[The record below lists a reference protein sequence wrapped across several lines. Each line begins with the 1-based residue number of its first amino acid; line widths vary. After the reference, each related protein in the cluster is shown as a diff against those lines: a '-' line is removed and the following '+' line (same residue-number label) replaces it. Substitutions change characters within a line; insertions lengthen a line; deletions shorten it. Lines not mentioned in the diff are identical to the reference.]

1 LSKEKIVPSTEAPIS
16 ITVKTAAGS
25 LVTVRAESGE
35 ELDQIVALSVH
46 AIASAAQELESAVR
60 GASAPAVSVQSVA
73 AALGGNIIDTIGGTS
88 VPADAYANQPAPIA
102 PAIASIGG
110 RACAHGKMT
119 AIQGMG
125 KDGKP
130 YKGYFCSAPKGAF
143 DKCKNQYV
151 VVQSPEWNTF
161 VPEQI
166 K

>member
-1 LSKEKIVPSTEAPIS
+1 VPSTEAPIS

-25 LVTVRAESGE
+25 LVTVRAESGD
-35 ELDQIVALSVH
+35 ELDNIVAHSIA

-60 GASAPAVSVQSVA
+60 GASAPAPTVQSVA
-73 AALGGNIIDTIGGTS
+73 AALGGNIIDTLGGTS
-88 VPADAYANQPAPIA
+88 VPAQEYTQPAPV
-102 PAIASIGG
+102 ASIGG
-110 RACAHGKMT
+110 RGCAHGKMT

-130 YKGYFCSAPKGAF
+130 YKGYFCPAPKGAF

>member
-1 LSKEKIVPSTEAPIS
+1 MPSTEAPIS

-35 ELDQIVALSVH
+35 ELDQVVALSVH

-60 GASAPAVSVQSVA
+60 GASAPAAPAVSAQSVA
-73 AALGGNIIDTIGGTS
+73 AAFNANIIETGTTI
-88 VPADAYANQPAPIA
+88 PAQEYAQPAQVPV
-102 PAIASIGG
+102 SNIGG

-130 YKGYFCSAPKGAF
+130 YKGYFCGAPKGAF

-151 VVQSPEWNTF
+151 VIQSPEWNTF

>member
-1 LSKEKIVPSTEAPIS
+1 VPSTEAPIS
-16 ITVKTAAGS
+16 ITVKTPAGS
-25 LVTVRAESGE
+25 LVTVRAESGD
-35 ELDQIVALSVH
+35 ELDNVIALSVH

-60 GASAPAVSVQSVA
+60 GTPAQLAQSVA
-73 AALGGNIIDTIGGTS
+73 AAFNGNIIETGATI
-88 VPADAYANQPAPIA
+88 PAQEYTQPAPTQI
-102 PAIASIGG
+102 IGG
-110 RACAHGKMT
+110 RNCPHGKMT

-130 YKGYFCSAPKGAF
+130 YKGWFCPAPKGAF

-151 VVQSPEWNTF
+151 TVQSPEWNTF

>member
-1 LSKEKIVPSTEAPIS
+1 MPSTEAPIS
-16 ITVKTAAGS
+16 ITVKTPAGS

-35 ELDQIVALSVH
+35 ELDNIVALSVH
-46 AIASAAQELESAVR
+46 AIASAATELESAVR
-60 GASAPAVSVQSVA
+60 GTTPAPVAQPVMSAASVA
-73 AALGGNIIDTIGGTS
+73 AALGGNIIETGTP
-88 VPADAYANQPAPIA
+88 VPAQEYAQPAPV
-102 PAIASIGG
+102 PTLGG

-130 YKGYFCSAPKGAF
+130 YKGYFCPAPKGSF

>member
-1 LSKEKIVPSTEAPIS
+1 MPSTEAPIS

-25 LVTVRAESGE
+25 LVTVRAENGE

-46 AIASAAQELESAVR
+46 AIASAAQELETAVR
-60 GASAPAVSVQSVA
+60 GGTPTPTAQSIA
-73 AALGGNIIDTIGGTS
+73 AALGGNIIETGTTI
-88 VPADAYANQPAPIA
+88 PAQEYTQQPAPIA
-102 PAIASIGG
+102 PPVATLGG

-130 YKGYFCSAPKGAF
+130 YKGYFCPAPKGAF

>member
-1 LSKEKIVPSTEAPIS
+1 VPSTEAPIS
-16 ITVKTAAGS
+16 ITVKTPAGS
-25 LVTVRAESGE
+25 LVTVRAENGD
-35 ELDQIVALSVH
+35 ELDNVIALSVH

-60 GASAPAVSVQSVA
+60 GTPAPTAQSVA
-73 AALGGNIIDTIGGTS
+73 AAFNGNIIETGTTIPAQEYTQPAPTQTIGGRNC
-88 VPADAYANQPAPIA
+88 P
-102 PAIASIGG
+102 
-110 RACAHGKMT
+110 HGKMT

-130 YKGYFCSAPKGAF
+130 YKGWFCPAPKGAF

-151 VVQSPEWNTF
+151 TVQSPEWNTF

>member
-25 LVTVRAESGE
+25 LVTVRAESGD
-35 ELDQIVALSVH
+35 ELDNIIALSVH

-60 GASAPAVSVQSVA
+60 NTPAPSAQSVA
-73 AALGGNIIDTIGGTS
+73 AAFNGNIIETGTTI
-88 VPADAYANQPAPIA
+88 PAQEYAPAPTQI
-102 PAIASIGG
+102 IGG
-110 RACAHGKMT
+110 RNCPHGKMT

-130 YKGYFCSAPKGAF
+130 YKGWFCPAPKGAF

-151 VVQSPEWNTF
+151 TVQSPEWNTF

>member
-1 LSKEKIVPSTEAPIS
+1 MPSTEAPIS

-35 ELDQIVALSVH
+35 ELDQVVALSVH

-60 GASAPAVSVQSVA
+60 GASAPAAVSAQSVA
-73 AALGGNIIDTIGGTS
+73 AAFNANIIETGTTIPAQEYTQPAPTQTIGGRNC
-88 VPADAYANQPAPIA
+88 P
-102 PAIASIGG
+102 
-110 RACAHGKMT
+110 HGKMT

-130 YKGYFCSAPKGAF
+130 YKGWFCPAPKGAF

-151 VVQSPEWNTF
+151 TVQSPEWNTF

>member
-1 LSKEKIVPSTEAPIS
+1 MPSTEAPIS
-16 ITVKTAAGS
+16 ITVKTTAGS
-25 LVTVRAESGE
+25 LVTVRAENGE
-35 ELDQIVALSVH
+35 ELDNIVAHSIA
-46 AIASAAQELESAVR
+46 AIASAAQELEAAVR

-73 AALGGNIIDTIGGTS
+73 AALGGNIIETGTTI
-88 VPADAYANQPAPIA
+88 PAQEYAQPAPV
-102 PAIASIGG
+102 PSIGG
-110 RACAHGKMT
+110 RGCAHGKMT

-130 YKGYFCSAPKGAF
+130 YKGYFCPAPKGAF

-151 VVQSPEWNTF
+151 ANTSPEWNTF

>member
-1 LSKEKIVPSTEAPIS
+1 VPSTEAPIS
-16 ITVKTAAGS
+16 ITVKTPAGS

-35 ELDQIVALSVH
+35 ELDTIVAHSIA

-60 GASAPAVSVQSVA
+60 GTPAPTTQSVA
-73 AALGGNIIDTIGGTS
+73 AAFNANIIETVPTVTAQEYAQPATIGGRNC
-88 VPADAYANQPAPIA
+88 P
-102 PAIASIGG
+102 
-110 RACAHGKMT
+110 HGKMT

-130 YKGYFCSAPKGAF
+130 YKGYFCPAPKGAF

-151 VVQSPEWNTF
+151 TVQSPDWNTF

>member
-1 LSKEKIVPSTEAPIS
+1 VPSTEAPIS
-16 ITVKTAAGS
+16 ITVKTPAGS

-35 ELDQIVALSVH
+35 ELDTIVAHSIA

-60 GASAPAVSVQSVA
+60 GTPAPTTQSVA
-73 AALGGNIIDTIGGTS
+73 AAFNANIIETGATIPAQEYTQPATIGGRNC
-88 VPADAYANQPAPIA
+88 P
-102 PAIASIGG
+102 
-110 RACAHGKMT
+110 HGKMT

-130 YKGYFCSAPKGAF
+130 YKGYFCPAPKGAF

-151 VVQSPEWNTF
+151 TVQSPDWNTF

>member
-16 ITVKTAAGS
+16 ITVKTTAGS

-46 AIASAAQELESAVR
+46 AIASAAAELESAVR
-60 GASAPAVSVQSVA
+60 FAGAPSAPAPTAQSVA
-73 AALGGNIIDTIGGTS
+73 AALGGNIIETIGGTS
-88 VPADAYANQPAPIA
+88 VPADAYANQPAPVA
-102 PAIASIGG
+102 TLGG

-130 YKGYFCSAPKGAF
+130 YKGYFCPAPKGAF

>member
-1 LSKEKIVPSTEAPIS
+1 MPSTEAPIS

-73 AALGGNIIDTIGGTS
+73 AALGGNIIETGTTI
-88 VPADAYANQPAPIA
+88 PAQEYTNPAPVGA
-102 PAIASIGG
+102 PIIGG

-130 YKGYFCSAPKGAF
+130 YKGYFCPAPKGAF

>member
-60 GASAPAVSVQSVA
+60 GASAPAVSTQSVA
-73 AALGGNIIDTIGGTS
+73 AAFNANIIETGTTI
-88 VPADAYANQPAPIA
+88 PAQEYTQPAPV
-102 PAIASIGG
+102 ASIGG

-130 YKGYFCSAPKGAF
+130 YKGYFCPAPKGAF

>member
-1 LSKEKIVPSTEAPIS
+1 MPSTEAPIS

-35 ELDQIVALSVH
+35 ELDNIVALSVH

-60 GASAPAVSVQSVA
+60 SAPAPTTAPSVQSVA
-73 AALGGNIIDTIGGTS
+73 AALGGNIIETGTTY
-88 VPADAYANQPAPIA
+88 PAQEYTQPAPV
-102 PAIASIGG
+102 PSIGG
-110 RACAHGKMT
+110 RGCAHGKMT

-130 YKGYFCSAPKGAF
+130 YKGYFCPAPKGAF